1 MRIGKGALGIA
12 IEELS
17 IRMRRGGIEVPPVLL
32 DVLAMVALRVGQTEE
47 SLLEPVIA
55 TIPQRDREI
64 EEAITV
70 GQAGDAVLTPAIG
83 ACVGMLE
90 RERLPG
96 IPSGRI
102 VLADRA
108 PLPAREIGPPQS
120 PRGIG
125 RRCVRQ
131 TGVLGARRRGQ
142 LPRSGMPCAHVLGH
156 DRQSCSQGRQPR
168 RSAGET
174 VKSV

>member
-108 PLPAREIGPPQS
+108 PLPAREIGPHNRHGES
-120 PRGIG
+120 AAGAS
-125 RRCVRQ
+125 
-131 TGVLGARRRGQ
+131 ARRACSALAGAGNSPAPVCRVLTSSVTIASLAARAGNPGD
-142 LPRSGMPCAHVLGH
+142 LP
-156 DRQSCSQGRQPR
+156 
-168 RSAGET
+168 
-174 VKSV
+174 VKL